1 VGEQVWVGDIN
12 GDGLPDIAVSNKN
25 GTFVFLQEV
34 RNVGKDE
41 WDEAQPRAL
50 PGVPVDREQ

>member
-1 VGEQVWVGDIN
+1 MGEQVWVGDIN

-34 RNVGKDE
+34 RNVSQRE
-41 WDEAQPRAL
+41 WDEAQPKAL
-50 PGVPVDREQ
+50 SGAPVDLPQ